1 MVPERVGPT
10 VWTDGTVSVPVG
22 GLACGGNRTRD
33 GAHTVHPSGG
43 PAGGPDRIPDVT
55 RSDSSGTPKAGAP
68 GGDLTVPTEE
78 SVRTALRGVVDPE
91 LGADIV
97 ELGMVNT
104 VQVGETGAVG
114 VEVALTVA
122 GCPLRTQ
129 IQSDVESH
137 VGALPGVTSVTVTTG
152 VMDDGQRKAV
162 MARARLLARDPAPDT
177 DIPDTA
183 RVIAIASGKG
193 GVGKSSVTVN
203 LAVALARRGLTVGVL
218 DADIWGFSVP
228 RLLGMHGE
236 VEARDKKMVPLE
248 RRVGAGVLRVLSMGF
263 LADEDS
269 AIMWRGLIL
278 NRAVQQFLEDV
289 HWGDLDYLLIDM
301 PPGTGDIQMGLARM
315 LPRTEV
321 IVVTTPPVAAQKV
334 AARTADMARKGYLRV
349 AGVIENMSDFVCEHG
364 TSYALFGS
372 GGGARLAADV
382 GVPLIGQ
389 IPLHPSVAAGGDAGQ
404 PVALEDGG
412 PLVEAFDR
420 IADAVITTIAPVVA
434 MEGCSA
440 RMLDRVEAAVRAGD
454 ALAPAPR

>member
-1 MVPERVGPT
+1 
-10 VWTDGTVSVPVG
+10 
-22 GLACGGNRTRD
+22 
-33 GAHTVHPSGG
+33 
-43 PAGGPDRIPDVT
+43 VT
-55 RSDSSGTPKAGAP
+55 RSDPTAGTP
-68 GGDLTVPTEE
+68 PTEDA
-78 SVRTALRGVVDPE
+78 VRVALAGVVDPE

-97 ELGMVNT
+97 ELGMVNGIRIDDQG
-104 VQVGETGAVG
+104 VVE

-129 IQSDVESH
+129 IKSDVETH
-137 VGALPGVTSVTVTTG
+137 VGGLPGVRSVTVTTG
-152 VMDDGQRKAV
+152 VMDAEQRKAV
-162 MARARLLARDPAPDT
+162 MARARLLARDPAPAT
-177 DIPDTA
+177 DIPDRT
-183 RVIAIASGKG
+183 RVIAVASGKG

-203 LAVALARRGLTVGVL
+203 LAVAMARRGLTVGVL

-228 RLLGMHGE
+228 RLLGIQGE
-236 VEARDKKMVPLE
+236 ITARNKKMVPLE
-248 RRVGAGVLRVLSMGF
+248 RQVGDGMLRVLSMGF
-263 LADEDS
+263 LTDEDN

-349 AGVIENMSDFVCEHG
+349 AGVIENMSDFICEHG

-372 GGGARLAADV
+372 GGGARLAAEV

-389 IPLHPSVAAGGDAGQ
+389 IPLHPAVAAGGDAGT
-404 PVALEDGG
+404 PVALDEGQ
-412 PLVEAFDR
+412 PLAAVFDDIAEA
-420 IADAVITTIAPVVA
+420 VTTTIAPVVP
-434 MEGCSA
+434 MEGCSV
-440 RMLDRVEAAVRAGD
+440 RLLERVNAAVAAGPE
-454 ALAPAPR
+454 AVATSPTESGTR

>member
-1 MVPERVGPT
+1 
-10 VWTDGTVSVPVG
+10 VSW
-22 GLACGGNRTRD
+22 
-33 GAHTVHPSGG
+33 
-43 PAGGPDRIPDVT
+43 
-55 RSDSSGTPKAGAP
+55 SDSAAP
-68 GGDLTVPTEE
+68 GVAFEGRPAPEDHPAPSADGPVAAGPPSEDA
-78 SVRTALRGVVDPE
+78 VRAALQGVIDPE

-97 ELGMVNT
+97 QLGMVT
-104 VQVGETGAVG
+104 AIRPGEGGVVE

-129 IQSDVESH
+129 IQNDVETL
-137 VGALPGVTSVTVTTG
+137 VGALPGVERVSVTTG
-152 VMDDGQRKAV
+152 VMDADQRQAV
-162 MARARLLARDPAPDT
+162 MARARQVAQNPAPVT

-218 DADIWGFSVP
+218 DADIWGFSIP
-228 RLLGMHGE
+228 RLLGMQGD

-248 RRVGAGVLRVLSMGF
+248 RRVGDGVLRVLSMGF
-263 LADEDS
+263 LAEEDT
-269 AIMWRGLIL
+269 AIMWRGLVL

-349 AGVIENMSDFVCEHG
+349 AGVIENMSDFICEHG

-382 GVPLIGQ
+382 GVPLIGK
-389 IPLHPSVAAGGDAGQ
+389 IPLHPSVAAGGDAGM
-404 PVALEDGG
+404 PVALDDTQ
-412 PLVEAFDR
+412 PLAEVFDR
-420 IADAVITTIAPVVA
+420 IADAVITTVAPVVA
-434 MEGCSA
+434 MDGCSV
-440 RMLDRVEAAVRAGD
+440 RMLERVEAAVAAGTTE
-454 ALAPAPR
+454 APLEPSGSVSP